1 MILGILFLIVIILLF
16 CLVIKALLYFLG
28 IDLEVLVKK
37 VFKGK
42 ES

>member
-1 MILGILFLIVIILLF
+1 MILGILSLIFITLLF
-16 CLVIKALLYFLG
+16 CMLIKALLYFLG

-37 VFKGK
+37 VFKRK